1 MSNSNGETPLQ
12 EAVSIITIVSIL
24 AAVGCYLGAANHV
37 PSVTPAVAWTAGQ
50 VYSFCPAL
58 AYLHGNQV
66 PMLVASAAVGV
77 LFFLLTIPFS
87 YWLAGVFSKAGYA
100 SMDRQTIQLKR
111 FRERRKNSK
120 RNRDSFTIG

>member
-12 EAVSIITIVSIL
+12 EAVSIITIVSML
-24 AAVGCYLGAANHV
+24 AAVGCYVGTVNHV
-37 PSVTPAVAWTAGQ
+37 PLVTPAIAWIAGQ
-50 VYSFCPAL
+50 VYAFCPSL

-66 PMLVASAAVGV
+66 PILAASAAVGI
-77 LFFLLTIPFS
+77 LFFLLTIPFC

-111 FRERRKNSK
+111 FRERRKNRK
-120 RNRDSFTIG
+120 RDGDSFTIG